1 MIIIDAC
8 DEIKLK
14 KTFLL
19 ATDEP
24 SGGFLDEV
32 DPDMLSEIKETLS
45 SYFDLVDN
53 NPNAYENEYGKQ

>member
-1 MIIIDAC
+1 MDAC

-19 ATDEP
+19 TTDEP
-24 SGGFLDEV
+24 SRGFLDEV
-32 DPDMLSEIKETLS
+32 DPDLLSEIKETLS
-45 SYFDLVDN
+45 SYLDMMDN

>member
-1 MIIIDAC
+1 MMDVG

-24 SGGFLDEV
+24 SRGLLDEV
-32 DPDMLSEIKETLS
+32 DPDLFSKIKETLS
-45 SYFDLVDN
+45 SYSDLTNN
-53 NPNAYENEYGKQ
+53 NPNAYENEYGKK